1 MPNQTKRR
9 LLPYAAL
16 LAARLLFA
24 VVHCLFHL
32 QPVQIGCGGL
42 ALLIR
47 SSFEA
52 IPELK
57 RHCSESANCTIL
69 GNMDEVNGNW
79 QSIACESPPKH
90 IETVRACSSPIAELR
105 CVCVCEYIIIC
116 QVSAKQHNQ
125 TITRS
130 LSLSHT
136 HMHTHMLTRTRV
148 YAAQYLRH
156 ITHKTVNSTRTGQD
170 TASNRHIGRKTQ
182 IQ

>member
-105 CVCVCEYIIIC
+105 CVCVSISFVKCQPNNIIKL
-116 QVSAKQHNQ
+116 SHAL
-125 TITRS
+125 S

-136 HMHTHMLTRTRV
+136 HAHAHAHAHARV
-148 YAAQYLRH
+148 CS
-156 ITHKTVNSTRTGQD
+156 TVSPTYHPQNGQ
-170 TASNRHIGRKTQ
+170 
-182 IQ
+182 